1 MRPRRRRAAR
11 HGFTLVEIVVVLV
24 VIGLVLGVATP
35 AFVQLAAT
43 EPDGATTVRQLL
55 DGARRTALEDGSTVE
70 VAIDPASSRVWL
82 WADGAAPP
90 LDSTFVLRLPPGTTL
105 AATRPRIRYRFHPDG
120 SGWGDTLVVRDGAAS
135 ARLVI
140 EPLAGAVHLE
150 RVGTVP

>member
-55 DGARRTALEDGSTVE
+55 DGARRTALEDGSSVE
-70 VAIDPASSRVWL
+70 VVIDPASNRVWL
-82 WADGAAPP
+82 RADGATPS

-105 AATRPRIRYRFHPDG
+105 AATRLRTRYHFRPDG
-120 SGWGDTLVVRDGAAS
+120 SGWGDTLVVRDGVAS
-135 ARLVI
+135 VRLLV
-140 EPLAGAVHLE
+140 EPLAGAVRLE
-150 RVGTVP
+150 RAGTVP